1 MPNDTALHTPFPWTR
16 HDDGGTLPG
25 VYVKRG
31 GFRYGTEASDW
42 IWGPKGPGYGVVA
55 DCSPHG
61 PATEE
66 TVANAR
72 IIAAVPDLIAALEA
86 CVGEFRSIA
95 ATNGKAHV
103 PEACAQAIAA
113 LDLAFRRA
121 SGPASAEDPAAHAR
135 ELPVLAEAAQ

>member
-1 MPNDTALHTPFPWTR
+1 MSNDTARHTPFPWTR

-31 GFRYGTEASDW
+31 GFRYGAEASDW
-42 IWGPKGPGYGVVA
+42 IWGPRGPGYGVVA

-72 IIAAVPDLIAALEA
+72 IIAAVPDMIAALEA
-86 CVGEFRSIA
+86 CVTEFRSIA
-95 ATNGKAHV
+95 ATNGEGPI
-103 PEACAQAIAA
+103 PEACTHAMAA
-113 LDLAFRRA
+113 LDAAFGRA
-121 SGPASAEDPAAHAR
+121 SCSTRVDGWVRPAQDFPFLE
-135 ELPVLAEAAQ
+135 EAVR

>member
-1 MPNDTALHTPFPWTR
+1 MPSDTAQHTPFPWTR

-31 GFRYGTEASDW
+31 GFRYGPEASDW
-42 IWGPKGPGYGVVA
+42 IWGPRGPGYGVVA

-72 IIAAVPDLIAALEA
+72 IIAAVPDMIAALEA
-86 CVGEFRSIA
+86 CVAEFRSIA
-95 ATNGKAHV
+95 ATNGRL
-103 PEACAQAIAA
+103 PGACTQAIAA
-113 LDLAFRRA
+113 LDAAFGRS
-121 SGPASAEDPAAHAR
+121 SGSTQAGGRIGTEQHHPF
-135 ELPVLAEAAQ
+135 LAEAAR

>member
-1 MPNDTALHTPFPWTR
+1 MSNDILPHTPFPWTR

-55 DCSPHG
+55 DYSPHD

-72 IIAAVPDLIAALEA
+72 IIAAVSDLIAALEA
-86 CVGEFRSIA
+86 CVAEFRSIA
-95 ATNGKAHV
+95 AANGKARI
-103 PEACAQAIAA
+103 PQACAQAIAA
-113 LDLAFRRA
+113 LDLAFGRA
-121 SGPASAEDPAAHAR
+121 SGPASAEDPAPHAR
-135 ELPVLAEAAQ
+135 KWPVFAEAVR